1 MGLSHA
7 LSFATNMVIKR
18 MNEPKFRP
26 GDVVRGLYGIEFAI
40 AGFDAPGR
48 AYASDGRLPHNIR
61 DLTLVY
67 RPPSRA
73 EVEALRKVAEAAED
87 LLCARSGYEGI
98 EGTHEYAV
106 MQAAVRDWNAITND

>member
-73 EVEALRKVAEAAED
+73 EVAALRKVAEAALAVISVTCD
-87 LLCARSGYEGI
+87 GVNGLVDTL
-98 EGTHEYAV
+98 EYDA
-106 MQAAVRDWNAITND
+106 MEEAVRDWEKVSQ